1 MDDFGFHKDCKE
13 VFVWTQKW
21 LMVKKKL
28 LYTILSALGFKL
40 AVAIYFLRIFSTTED
55 GGSNGKYKVHNLYF
69 V

>member
-1 MDDFGFHKDCKE
+1 
-13 VFVWTQKW
+13 
-21 LMVKKKL
+21 MVKKKL